1 MPLTPFLMHAASRP
15 AQLWSV
21 GLTLAALFGIGM
33 ALSLFSGRSALHGGV
48 RMLLIGG
55 AAAACTWALGHAL
68 GAALG

>member
-1 MPLTPFLMHAASRP
+1 VADRL

-33 ALSLFSGRSALHGGV
+33 ALSLFNGRSALRGGM
-48 RMLLIGG
+48 RMLLIGA

-68 GAALG
+68 GATLS